1 MDANDPMF
9 TRDVLLRLGA
19 SVAVACVA
27 FGGVIGVAG
36 APAGESFGW
45 EVAVLAATGV
55 ATILL
60 ATFTA
65 LLAISTFGLAKTT
78 AMLARITGQDA
89 SATQELVKIAQEDQ
103 RRAIEPV
110 LVVAKRERIAVSTEG
125 GIPDGHLAA
134 HPAKRW

>member
-1 MDANDPMF
+1 
-9 TRDVLLRLGA
+9 
-19 SVAVACVA
+19 
-27 FGGVIGVAG
+27 
-36 APAGESFGW
+36 
-45 EVAVLAATGV
+45 
-55 ATILL
+55 
-60 ATFTA
+60 
-65 LLAISTFGLAKTT
+65 
-78 AMLARITGQDA
+78 MLARITGQDA